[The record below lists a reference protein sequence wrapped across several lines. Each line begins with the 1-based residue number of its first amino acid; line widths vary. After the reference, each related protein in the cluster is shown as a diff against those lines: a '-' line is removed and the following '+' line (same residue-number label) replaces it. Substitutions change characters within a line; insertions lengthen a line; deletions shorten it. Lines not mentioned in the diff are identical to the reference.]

1 MKPRMKSANLLVGV
15 DVGGTKILAGVA
27 TARGKLLAREEM
39 ATSAGDG
46 PEAVTGRIVSV
57 IKACVRRADGVRG
70 IGIAVAGLVESG
82 EGVVV
87 TSPNLPGWSSV
98 PLGSMVERELGLP
111 TYVINDANGAALG
124 EHRFGAGRGVSN
136 LISITLGTGIGG
148 GIIIDGILYAGTLG
162 TAGEIGHMTIE
173 AQGATCACGN
183 NGCWEALVSGTA
195 VTREAR
201 ERLRVGVRSSL
212 QELAGQGLE
221 KVTAEAVS
229 QAAWAG
235 DRMAAEIVLQAGGYL
250 GVGLA
255 NLVNIF
261 GPEVIIIGG
270 GMARMG
276 DMLLEPALK
285 EMKKRAF
292 DALAQAVRVVPAQ
305 LGVDAGFLGAVAYI
319 PRGKKAHR
327 SIT

>member
-1 MKPRMKSANLLVGV
+1 
-15 DVGGTKILAGVA
+15 
-27 TARGKLLAREEM
+27 
-39 ATSAGDG
+39 
-46 PEAVTGRIVSV
+46 
-57 IKACVRRADGVRG
+57 
-70 IGIAVAGLVESG
+70 
-82 EGVVV
+82 
-87 TSPNLPGWSSV
+87 
-98 PLGSMVERELGLP
+98 
-111 TYVINDANGAALG
+111 
-124 EHRFGAGRGVSN
+124 
-136 LISITLGTGIGG
+136 
-148 GIIIDGILYAGTLG
+148 
-162 TAGEIGHMTIE
+162 
-173 AQGATCACGN
+173 
-183 NGCWEALVSGTA
+183 
-195 VTREAR
+195 
-201 ERLRVGVRSSL
+201 
-212 QELAGQGLE
+212 
-221 KVTAEAVS
+221 
-229 QAAWAG
+229 
-235 DRMAAEIVLQAGGYL
+235 MAAEIVLQAGGYL